1 MGLWSRL
8 RRTVR
13 AGRLDDDIDEELQ
26 FHLEMDQAGGRDPR
40 AARLRLG
47 NVARIREETRAM
59 RTMEWLGSVLTDA
72 RYGLRHL
79 RATPALVAAVV
90 LSLTIGIGASAAI
103 VSLVD
108 AAIFRPLPVAD
119 PNRLIILEW
128 THAAFPAGITNH
140 NGEYRRMAEGKF
152 QGSSVAAHI
161 YRRLAREQTSYGALS
176 GIGAYPD
183 PIAVALDASPA
194 EQLAIQYVSTN
205 FFQVL
210 GVMPSPGRQ
219 FHPDEDAIGREPVVI
234 VSHRYWQS
242 RLAGSPA
249 VLERPIR
256 INGVAARVVGVAPA
270 GFFGTRAGQWP
281 DFYAPL
287 AAKVAFQPAPANGAP
302 RAEDD
307 GNWWVRLVARAQP
320 GVADV
325 VARERFEALFKRVS
339 APEGTTDTSQ
349 LCEIVTRPGAR
360 GFESLNPRDIRALR
374 MLMLLV
380 GVLLLLVCANV
391 ANLLLSRAVARQHES
406 AMRLALGAT
415 RLRVFRQHLIEGAML
430 AMLGGAAGLA
440 VGYVFAQS
448 IHMLFQSGRD
458 ASNAFDLHTDVR
470 VVAST
475 AALSMLSALLFSLAP
490 AWRAARAR
498 FGQAIQ
504 GQARSIVGGRMRLPR
519 ALVSLQIALCLAAI
533 VAAGLLVRSLEK
545 LKWMD
550 VGFDRN
556 QIVYAS
562 VSPARAGYSTD
573 RFADFAER
581 VRAALAR
588 LPGVVSVSP
597 VQTRLLSGGGNATA
611 VQRQGRPPLA
621 TGPVADPREVTHLN
635 AVGEGFFETLGIPL
649 LVGRTLTAADFA
661 PGTDA
666 VVVDELFVRRFF
678 PGEDPLGKRFGLGR
692 NPAESS
698 QYSIVGVVGNSRYNS
713 MRNDLMPTLYAPF
726 RAGGTIHLAIRSTMA
741 AVPLGDA
748 VRKAVASIDP
758 SVPVTELHTQSALID
773 RTLRTE
779 RLLGIISAALG
790 VIALTIAAI
799 GLAGLLAYVVAKR
812 RTEIGLRIALGA
824 SSRNVVRMVLA
835 DCGWLVGAGLLV
847 GLPCAYGVARL
858 LRTSLFQLEPFDV
871 PTTVAACAVLG
882 AVSVAAP
889 WLPARRAASIDAITA
904 LRQE

>member
-59 RTMEWLGSVLTDA
+59 RTMEWLGSVFTDA

-108 AAIFRPLPVAD
+108 AAILKPLPVAD

-128 THAAFPAGITNH
+128 THAEFPPNITNH
-140 NGEYRRMAEGKF
+140 NGEYRKTAAGRF

-161 YRRLAREQTSYGALS
+161 YRRLAREQTSFGAVA

-234 VSHRYWQS
+234 VSHRFWQS
-242 RLAGSPA
+242 RLAGNPA

-287 AAKVAFQPAPANGAP
+287 ATKVAFQPAPANGAP

-307 GNWWVRLVARAQP
+307 GNWWVRMVARAQP
-320 GVADV
+320 GVAEV
-325 VARERFEALFKRVS
+325 VARERFDALFKRVS
-339 APEGTTDTSQ
+339 VPEGTDASQ
-349 LCEIVTRPGAR
+349 LCEIVTLPGRR

-380 GVLLLLVCANV
+380 GVLLLIVCANV
-391 ANLLLSRAVARQHES
+391 ANLLLSRAIARQHES

-415 RLRVFRQHLIEGAML
+415 RLRVFRQHLIEGAIL
-430 AMLGGAAGLA
+430 AILGGAAGLA

-470 VVAST
+470 VFACT

-490 AWRAARAR
+490 AWRATRAR
-498 FGQAIQ
+498 FGETIQ

-550 VGFDRN
+550 VGFDRD

-562 VSPARAGYSTD
+562 VSPARAGYSAD

-581 VRAALAR
+581 AGAR
-588 LPGVVSVSP
+588 TGAVAWGDRRQS
-597 VQTRLLSGGGNATA
+597 GGNAPTLGRR
-611 VQRQGRPPLA
+611 QRQCRAASGAAAALDRTRA
-621 TGPVADPREVTHLN
+621 GCAGNDPSQHRRRKVFRH
-635 AVGEGFFETLGIPL
+635 ARHP
-649 LVGRTLTAADFA
+649 AS

-666 VVVDELFVRRFF
+666 YERGFRSEQRRRRRGRAVRPPLLPRRRPARQALRPRPE
-678 PGEDPLGKRFGLGR
+678 PGRGQPV
-692 NPAESS
+692 
-698 QYSIVGVVGNSRYNS
+698 SIVGIVGNSRYNS
-713 MRNDLMPTLYAPF
+713 MRNDLMPTLYTPF
-726 RAGGTIHLAIRSTMA
+726 RAGGTIHFAIRSSMA

-748 VRKAVASIDP
+748 IRKAVASIDP

-799 GLAGLLAYVVAKR
+799 GLGGLLAYVVAKR

-882 AVSVAAP
+882 AVAVAAA